1 MAQDRQNITIAA
13 PAFRGL
19 NTQDSPLSLD
29 ASYASVADN
38 CVIDQYGRIGS
49 RKGFTAITSSTTPID
64 GSNGIEV
71 IKEYINPTGANVI
84 LSAGNNKIFTGTT
97 TLTDATPAAYTITT
111 NNWKMVNF
119 NDHLFMFQLG
129 YEPLVYSAHTGV
141 VETMSSHAH
150 STGTPPEGNEVLAA
164 FGRLW
169 VADFSADKS
178 TIYWSDLLNG
188 SGWSGGSTG
197 SLNISKVWPNGLD
210 EIVALAAHNGFLI
223 IFGKNSIVVYQGA
236 TDPTTMS
243 LADTIANVGCID
255 RDTVQSTG
263 TDLIF
268 MSSEG
273 LRSFGRT
280 IQEKSMPVRDISKN
294 VRNDLLAINVQQV
307 NSPLRSIYS
316 PEEAFY
322 LLSFSDSKYVYCFDM
337 RTALE
342 DGAHRV
348 TTWSDTTIRALE
360 RTQDGLLYVGNTNG
374 IATYSNYQDYG
385 LSYDMSYFS
394 NPLSFGDSS
403 RLKILK
409 EIIITF
415 IGGQGAQAVVNW
427 GYDYSQA
434 YTKQIVEINS
444 GSKTGYF
451 GVSEYESDIVARPT
465 SKWAEYSASIIVDR
479 PKTKTTGSGTV
490 VTIGVDATINQNAL
504 SLQELNIQALIG
516 RMI

>member
-1 MAQDRQNITIAA
+1 MAQDRQNITISA

-49 RKGFTAITSSTTPID
+49 RKGFTAVTTSTTPID
-64 GSNGIEV
+64 GSNGIEA

-119 NDHLFMFQLG
+119 NDHLYMFQLG

-141 VETMSSHAH
+141 VETMSAHAH
-150 STGTPPEGNEVLAA
+150 ATGTPPQGNEVLAA

-197 SLNISKVWPNGLD
+197 SLNISKVWPNGMD

-236 TDPTTMS
+236 IDPSTMS
-243 LADTIANVGCID
+243 LVDTIANVGCIG

-294 VRNDLLAINVQQV
+294 VRSDLLNINNLQI

-322 LLSFSDSKYVYCFDM
+322 LLSFSDSKYTYCFDM

-348 TTWSDTTIRALE
+348 TTWSDTTLRAFE

-374 IATYSNYQDYG
+374 IATYSDYQDYG
-385 LSYDMSYFS
+385 LSYEMSYFS

-415 IGGQGAQAVVNW
+415 IGGEGSQAVVNW

-434 YTKQIVEINS
+434 YTKQIVDITS
-444 GSKTGYF
+444 GNLSYYNA
-451 GVSEYESDIVARPT
+451 SEYNVST
-465 SKWAEYSASIIVDR
+465 SQYSATIIIDKA
-479 PKTKTTGSGTV
+479 KTKTTGSGTV
-490 VTIGVDATINQNAL
+490 VTIGVDATINQDAL

>member
-19 NTQDSPLSLD
+19 NTQDSPLTLD
-29 ASYASVADN
+29 ASYASIADN

-49 RKGFTAITSSTTPID
+49 RKGFTAVTSSTTPL
-64 GSNGIEV
+64 GSESLDC
-71 IKEYINPTGANVI
+71 IKEYINPTGANVV
-84 LSAGNNKIFTGTT
+84 LSAGNAKIFTGTT
-97 TLTDATPAAYTITT
+97 TLTDATPASYTINN

-119 NDHLFMFQLG
+119 NDHLYIFQLG
-129 YEPLVYSAHTGV
+129 QEPLIYSSHTGTVEKMSAHA
-141 VETMSSHAH
+141 HA
-150 STGTPPEGNEVLAA
+150 TGTPPQGNEVLAA

-197 SLNISKVWPNGLD
+197 SIDIGKVWPNGLD
-210 EIVALAAHNGFLI
+210 EIVALAAHNSFLI
-223 IFGKNSIVVYQGA
+223 VFGKNSIVIYQGA
-236 TDPTTMS
+236 EDPATMS
-243 LADTIANVGCID
+243 LVDTIANVGCIG

-280 IQEKSMPVRDISKN
+280 VQEKSMPVRDISKN
-294 VRNDLLAINVQQV
+294 VRTDLLVINAAQV
-307 NSPLRSIYS
+307 NSPIRSIYS

-348 TTWSDTTIRALE
+348 TTWSDTTLKAFE

-385 LSYDMSYFS
+385 LPYDMSYFS

-415 IGGQGAQAVVNW
+415 IGGQGSQAVINW

-444 GSKTGYF
+444 GSKTSYYNVNEYN
-451 GVSEYESDIVARPT
+451 VST
-465 SKWAEYSASIIVDR
+465 SEYSASIIVDR

>member
-1 MAQDRQNITIAA
+1 MAQERQNITIAA

-19 NTQDSPLSLD
+19 NTQDSPITLD
-29 ASYASVADN
+29 ASYASIADN

-49 RKGFTAITSSTTPID
+49 RKGFTAVTSSTTPL
-64 GSNGIEV
+64 GSESLDC
-71 IKEYINPTGANVI
+71 IKEYINPTGANVV
-84 LSAGNNKIFTGTT
+84 LSAGNAKIFTGTT
-97 TLTDATPAAYTITT
+97 TLTDATPASYTINN

-119 NDHLFMFQLG
+119 NDHLYIFQLG
-129 YEPLVYSAHTGV
+129 QEPLVYSSHTGT
-141 VETMSSHAH
+141 VEKMSAHAH
-150 STGTPPEGNEVLAA
+150 AAGTPPQANEVLAA

-169 VADFSADKS
+169 VADFSANKS
-178 TIYWSDLLNG
+178 TIYWSDLLDG
-188 SGWSGGSTG
+188 TKWTGGSTG
-197 SLNISKVWPNGLD
+197 SININKVWPNGLD
-210 EIVALAAHNGFLI
+210 EIVALSAHNGFLI
-223 IFGKNSIVVYQGA
+223 IFGKNSIVIYQGA
-236 TDPTTMS
+236 EDPATMS
-243 LADTIANVGCID
+243 LVDTIANVGCIG

-280 IQEKSMPVRDISKN
+280 VQEKSMPVRDISKN
-294 VRNDLLAINVQQV
+294 VRTDLLVINAAQV
-307 NSPLRSIYS
+307 NSPIRSIYS

-348 TTWSDTTIRALE
+348 TTWSDTTLKAFE

-385 LSYDMSYFS
+385 LPYDMSYFS

-415 IGGQGAQAVVNW
+415 IGGQGSQAVINW

-444 GSKTGYF
+444 GSKTSYYNVNEYN
-451 GVSEYESDIVARPT
+451 VST
-465 SKWAEYSASIIVDR
+465 SEYSASIIVDR

>member
-1 MAQDRQNITIAA
+1 MQ
-13 PAFRGL
+13 
-19 NTQDSPLSLD
+19 
-29 ASYASVADN
+29 
-38 CVIDQYGRIGS
+38 QYGRIGS
-49 RKGFTAITSSTTPID
+49 RKGFTALTSSTTPID

-71 IKEYINPTGANVI
+71 IKEHIDPTGTNVV

-97 TLTDATPAAYTITT
+97 TLTDATPAAYTISA

-119 NDHLFMFQLG
+119 NDHLYMFQLG
-129 YEPLVYSAHTGV
+129 YEPLIYSEHAGV
-141 VETMSSHAH
+141 VEKMSVHAH
-150 STGTPPEGNEVLAA
+150 STGTPPQGNEVLAA

-169 VADFSADKS
+169 VADFSTDKS

-197 SLNISKVWPNGLD
+197 SIDISKVWPNGMD

-236 TDPTTMS
+236 VDPSTMS
-243 LADTIANVGCID
+243 LVDTIANVGCIG
-255 RDTVQSTG
+255 RDTVQPTG

-294 VRNDLLAINVQQV
+294 VRNDLLAINAAQV

-337 RTALE
+337 RTPLD

-348 TTWSDTTIRALE
+348 TTWSDTTLRAFE

-434 YTKQIVEINS
+434 YTKQVVEINS
-444 GSKTGYF
+444 GSKTAYYNENEYN
-451 GVSEYESDIVARPT
+451 VST
-465 SKWAEYSASIIVDR
+465 SEYSASVVVDR

-490 VTIGVDATINQNAL
+490 VTIGMDATINQNAL

>member
-1 MAQDRQNITIAA
+1 
-13 PAFRGL
+13 L
-19 NTQDSPLSLD
+19 LD
-29 ASYASVADN
+29 
-38 CVIDQYGRIGS
+38 G
-49 RKGFTAITSSTTPID
+49 TA
-64 GSNGIEV
+64 
-71 IKEYINPTGANVI
+71 
-84 LSAGNNKIFTGTT
+84 
-97 TLTDATPAAYTITT
+97 
-111 NNWKMVNF
+111 
-119 NDHLFMFQLG
+119 
-129 YEPLVYSAHTGV
+129 
-141 VETMSSHAH
+141 
-150 STGTPPEGNEVLAA
+150 
-164 FGRLW
+164 
-169 VADFSADKS
+169 
-178 TIYWSDLLNG
+178 
-188 SGWSGGSTG
+188 WSGGSTG
-197 SLNISKVWPNGLD
+197 SIDISKVWPNGLD

-236 TDPTTMS
+236 VDPTTMS

-268 MSSEG
+268 MSNEG

-294 VRNDLLAINVQQV
+294 VRNDLLNINAAQV

-337 RTALE
+337 RAVME

-348 TTWSDTTIRALE
+348 TTWSDTTLRAFE

-385 LSYDMSYFS
+385 QSYDMSYFS

-451 GVSEYESDIVARPT
+451 NVSEYESDIVARPT

-479 PKTKTTGSGTV
+479 PKTKTSGSGTV

>member
-1 MAQDRQNITIAA
+1 MAQDRQNITISA

-49 RKGFTAITSSTTPID
+49 RKGFTAVTTSTTPID
-64 GSNGIEV
+64 GSNGIEA

-119 NDHLFMFQLG
+119 NDHLYMFQLG

-141 VETMSSHAH
+141 VEKMSTHSHA
-150 STGTPPEGNEVLAA
+150 TGTPPQGNEVLAA

-169 VADFSADKS
+169 VADFLADKS
-178 TIYWSDLLNG
+178 TIYWSDLLDG

-197 SLNISKVWPNGLD
+197 SLNISKVWPNGMD

-236 TDPTTMS
+236 IDPSTMS
-243 LADTIANVGCID
+243 LVDTIANVGCIG

-294 VRNDLLAINVQQV
+294 VRSDLLNINNLQI

-322 LLSFSDSKYVYCFDM
+322 LLSFSDSKYTYCFDM

-348 TTWSDTTIRALE
+348 TTWSDTTLRAFE

-374 IATYSNYQDYG
+374 IATYSDYQDYG
-385 LSYDMSYFS
+385 LSYEMSYFS

-415 IGGQGAQAVVNW
+415 IGGEGSQAVVNW

-434 YTKQIVEINS
+434 YTKQIVDITS
-444 GSKTGYF
+444 GNLSYYNA
-451 GVSEYESDIVARPT
+451 SEYNVPT
-465 SKWAEYSASIIVDR
+465 SQYSATIIIDKA
-479 PKTKTTGSGTV
+479 KTKTTGSGTV
-490 VTIGVDATINQNAL
+490 VTIGVDATINQDAL

>member
-1 MAQDRQNITIAA
+1 MALDRQNITIAA

-29 ASYASVADN
+29 ASYASIADN
-38 CVIDQYGRIGS
+38 CIIDQYGRIGS

-64 GSNGIEV
+64 GSNGIEC

-119 NDHLFMFQLG
+119 NDHLYMFQLG
-129 YEPLVYSAHTGV
+129 YEPLIYSAHAGA
-141 VETMSSHAH
+141 VEKMSVHAH
-150 STGTPPEGNEVLAA
+150 ATGTPPQGNEVLAA

-197 SLNISKVWPNGLD
+197 SINISKVWPNGLD
-210 EIVALAAHNGFLI
+210 EIVALAAHNNFLI
-223 IFGKNSIVVYQGA
+223 IFGKNSIVVYEGA
-236 TDPTTMS
+236 TDPSTMS
-243 LADTIANVGCID
+243 LTDTIANVGCIG
-255 RDTVQSTG
+255 RDTVHSTG

-280 IQEKSMPVRDISKN
+280 VQEKSMPVRDISKN
-294 VRNDLLAINVQQV
+294 VRNDLLKINAAQV

-337 RTALE
+337 RTILE
-342 DGAHRV
+342 DGSHRV
-348 TTWSDTTIRALE
+348 TTWSDTTLRALD
-360 RTQDGLLYVGNTNG
+360 RTQDGLLYVGNTHG
-374 IATYSNYQDYG
+374 IATYSNYQDYE
-385 LSYDMSYFS
+385 LPYDMSYFS

-434 YTKQIVEINS
+434 YTKQIIEINT
-444 GSKTGYF
+444 GSKTAYYNVNEYN
-451 GVSEYESDIVARPT
+451 VST
-465 SKWAEYSASIIVDR
+465 SEYSASVIVDR

>member
-29 ASYASVADN
+29 ASYASIADN
-38 CVIDQYGRIGS
+38 CIIDQYGRIGS
-49 RKGFTAITSSTTPID
+49 RKGFTALTSSTTPID

-97 TLTDATPAAYTITT
+97 TLTDATPASYTISA

-129 YEPLVYSAHTGV
+129 YEPLVYSAHTGTV
-141 VETMSSHAH
+141 QKMSAHTHA
-150 STGTPPEGNEVLAA
+150 TGTPPQANEALAA

-169 VADFSADKS
+169 VGDFSADKS
-178 TIYWSDLLNG
+178 TLYWSDLLDG
-188 SGWSGGSTG
+188 TAWSGGSTG
-197 SLNISKVWPNGLD
+197 SIDISKVWPNGMD

-223 IFGKNSIVVYQGA
+223 IFGKNSIVIYQGA
-236 TDPTTMS
+236 VDPSTMS
-243 LADTIANVGCID
+243 LVDTIENVGCVG

-294 VRNDLLAINVQQV
+294 VRNDLLTINAAQV

-348 TTWSDTTIRALE
+348 TTWSDTTIRALD

-385 LSYDMSYFS
+385 QPYDMSYFS

-444 GSKTGYF
+444 GSKTAYYNE
-451 GVSEYESDIVARPT
+451 SEYNVST
-465 SKWAEYSASIIVDR
+465 SEYSASIIVDR

-490 VTIGVDATINQNAL
+490 VTIGMDATINQNAL

>member
-49 RKGFTAITSSTTPID
+49 RKGFTAVTTSTTPID
-64 GSNGIEV
+64 GSNGIEA

-97 TLTDATPAAYTITT
+97 TLTDATPAAYTITA

-119 NDHLFMFQLG
+119 NDHLYMFQLG
-129 YEPLVYSAHTGV
+129 YEPLVYSAHAGV
-141 VETMSSHAH
+141 VETMSAHAH

-169 VADFSADKS
+169 VADFSTDKS

-197 SLNISKVWPNGLD
+197 SIDISKVWPNGLD

-236 TDPTTMS
+236 SDPTTMS
-243 LADTIANVGCID
+243 LTDTIANVGCIG

-294 VRNDLLAINVQQV
+294 VRNDLLYINAQQV
-307 NSPLRSIYS
+307 NSPIRSIYS

-348 TTWSDTTIRALE
+348 TTWSDTTLRAFE
-360 RTQDGLLYVGNTNG
+360 RTQNGLLYVGNTNG

-385 LSYDMSYFS
+385 QSYDMSYFS

-409 EIIITF
+409 EIIVTF

-434 YTKQIVEINS
+434 YTKQVVEINS
-444 GSKTGYF
+444 GSKTAYYNENEYN
-451 GVSEYESDIVARPT
+451 VSTSEYSP
-465 SKWAEYSASIIVDR
+465 SIIVDR

>member
-19 NTQDSPLSLD
+19 NTQDSPLTLD
-29 ASYASVADN
+29 ASYASIADN

-49 RKGFTAITSSTTPID
+49 RKGFTAVTSSTTPL
-64 GSNGIEV
+64 GSESLDC
-71 IKEYINPTGANVI
+71 IKEYINPVGANVI

-119 NDHLFMFQLG
+119 NDHLYMFQLG
-129 YEPLVYSAHTGV
+129 YEPLIYSEHAGV
-141 VETMSSHAH
+141 VEKMSAHAH
-150 STGTPPEGNEVLAA
+150 ATGTPPQGNEVLAA

-197 SLNISKVWPNGLD
+197 SLNISKVWPNGMD

-236 TDPTTMS
+236 IDPSTMS
-243 LADTIANVGCID
+243 LVDTIANVGCID

-348 TTWSDTTIRALE
+348 TTWSDTTIRALA

-444 GSKTGYF
+444 GSKTAYYNE
-451 GVSEYESDIVARPT
+451 SEYNVST
-465 SKWAEYSASIIVDR
+465 SEYSASIIVDR

>member
-13 PAFRGL
+13 PAFKGL

-29 ASYASVADN
+29 ASYASIADN

-49 RKGFTAITSSTTPID
+49 RKGFTAITSSTTPL
-64 GSNGIEV
+64 GSNGLDC
-71 IKEYINPTGANVI
+71 IKEFINPVGTNLI
-84 LSAGNNKIFTGTT
+84 FSAGNNKIFKGTT
-97 TLTDATPAAYTITT
+97 TLTDVTPAAYTITA

-119 NDHLFMFQLG
+119 NDHLYMFQLG
-129 YEPLVYSAHTGV
+129 QEPLVYSAHTGT
-141 VETMSSHAH
+141 VEKMSAHSHA
-150 STGTPPEGNEVLAA
+150 TGTPPQANEVLAA

-169 VADFSADKS
+169 VADFSSDKT
-178 TIYWSDLLNG
+178 TIQWSDLLDG
-188 SGWSGGSTG
+188 TRWTGGTTG
-197 SLNISKVWPNGLD
+197 SIDISKVWPNGLD
-210 EIVALAAHNGFLI
+210 EIVALTAHNGFLI

-236 TDPTTMS
+236 DDPSTMS
-243 LADTIANVGCID
+243 LHDTVANVGCVG

-280 IQEKSMPVRDISKN
+280 ILEKSMPVRDISKN
-294 VRNDLLAINVQQV
+294 VRNDLLQIKASQIN
-307 NSPLRSIYS
+307 NPIRSIYS

-348 TTWSDTTIRALE
+348 TTWSDTTITALE

-385 LSYDMSYFS
+385 QSYDMSYFS

-444 GSKTGYF
+444 GSKTAYYNQ
-451 GVSEYESDIVARPT
+451 SEYNVST
-465 SKWAEYSASIIVDR
+465 SEYSASVIVDR

-490 VTIGVDATINQNAL
+490 VTIGMDATINQNAL

>member
-49 RKGFTAITSSTTPID
+49 RKGFTAVTTSTTPID
-64 GSNGIEV
+64 GSNGIEA

-97 TLTDATPAAYTITT
+97 TLADATPAAYTITA

-119 NDHLFMFQLG
+119 NDHLYMFQLG
-129 YEPLVYSAHTGV
+129 YEPLVYSAHAGV
-141 VETMSSHAH
+141 VETMSAHAH

-169 VADFSADKS
+169 VADFSTDKS

-197 SLNISKVWPNGLD
+197 SIDISKVWPNGLD

-236 TDPTTMS
+236 SDPTTMS
-243 LADTIANVGCID
+243 LTDTIANVGCIG

-294 VRNDLLAINVQQV
+294 VRSDLLNINNLQL

-322 LLSFSDSKYVYCFDM
+322 LLSFSDSKYTYCFDM

-348 TTWSDTTIRALE
+348 TTWSDTTLRALE

-385 LSYDMSYFS
+385 LSYEMTYFS

-415 IGGQGAQAVVNW
+415 IGGEGAQAVVNW
-427 GYDYSQA
+427 GYDYNQA
-434 YTKQIVEINS
+434 YAKQLVDITS
-444 GSKTGYF
+444 GNVSYYNE
-451 GVSEYESDIVARPT
+451 SEYNVST
-465 SKWAEYSASIIVDR
+465 SQYSATIIIDKV
-479 PKTKTTGSGTV
+479 KTKTTGSGTV
-490 VTIGVDATINQNAL
+490 VTIGVDATINQDAL

>member
-1 MAQDRQNITIAA
+1 MAQERQNITIAA

-19 NTQDSPLSLD
+19 NTQDSPITLD
-29 ASYASVADN
+29 ASYASIADN

-49 RKGFTAITSSTTPID
+49 RKGFTAVTSSTTPL
-64 GSNGIEV
+64 GSESLDC
-71 IKEYINPTGANVI
+71 IKEYINPTGANVV
-84 LSAGNNKIFTGTT
+84 LSAGNAKIFTGTT
-97 TLTDATPAAYTITT
+97 TLTDATPASYTINN

-119 NDHLFMFQLG
+119 NDHLYIFQLG
-129 YEPLVYSAHTGV
+129 QEPLVYSSHTGT
-141 VETMSSHAH
+141 VEKMSAHAH
-150 STGTPPEGNEVLAA
+150 AAGTPPQANEVLAA

-169 VADFSADKS
+169 VADFSANKS
-178 TIYWSDLLNG
+178 TIYWSDLLDG
-188 SGWSGGSTG
+188 TKWTGGSTG
-197 SLNISKVWPNGLD
+197 SININKVWPNGLD
-210 EIVALAAHNGFLI
+210 EIVALSAHNGFLI
-223 IFGKNSIVVYQGA
+223 IFGKNSIVIYQGA
-236 TDPTTMS
+236 EDPATMS
-243 LADTIANVGCID
+243 LVDTIANVGCIG

-280 IQEKSMPVRDISKN
+280 VQEKSMPVRDISKN
-294 VRNDLLAINVQQV
+294 VRTDLLVINAAQV
-307 NSPLRSIYS
+307 NSPIRSIYS

-348 TTWSDTTIRALE
+348 TTWSDTTLKAFE

-385 LSYDMSYFS
+385 LPYDMSYFS
-394 NPLSFGDSS
+394 NPLTFGDSS

-434 YTKQIVEINS
+434 YTKQIVEIYS
-444 GSKTGYF
+444 GSKTAYYN
-451 GVSEYESDIVARPT
+451 VSEYNVST
-465 SKWAEYSASIIVDR
+465 SEYSASIIVDR

>member
-29 ASYASVADN
+29 ASYASIADN

-49 RKGFTAITSSTTPID
+49 RKGFTALTSSTTPIN

-97 TLTDATPAAYTITT
+97 TLTDATPASYTITA

-129 YEPLVYSAHTGV
+129 YEPLVYSSHTGTV
-141 VETMSSHAH
+141 QKMSAHAH
-150 STGTPPEGNEVLAA
+150 ATGTPPQANEALAA

-169 VADFSADKS
+169 VGDFAADKS
-178 TIYWSDLLNG
+178 TLYWSDLLDG
-188 SGWSGGSTG
+188 TAWSGGSTG
-197 SLNISKVWPNGLD
+197 SIDISKVWPNGMD

-223 IFGKNSIVVYQGA
+223 IFGKNSIVIYQGA
-236 TDPTTMS
+236 VDPSTMS
-243 LADTIANVGCID
+243 LVDTIANVGCVG
-255 RDTVQSTG
+255 RDTVQPTG

-294 VRNDLLAINVQQV
+294 VRNDLLAINIAQV
-307 NSPLRSIYS
+307 NSPLRSVYS

-348 TTWSDTTIRALE
+348 TTWSDTTIRALD
-360 RTQDGLLYVGNTNG
+360 RSQDGLLYVGNTNG

-385 LSYDMSYFS
+385 QPYDMSYFS

-444 GSKTGYF
+444 GSKTAYYNE
-451 GVSEYESDIVARPT
+451 SEYNVST
-465 SKWAEYSASIIVDR
+465 SEYSASIIVDR

-490 VTIGVDATINQNAL
+490 VTIGMDATINQNAL

>member
-29 ASYASVADN
+29 ASFASIADN
-38 CVIDQYGRIGS
+38 CIIDQYGRIGS
-49 RKGFTAITSSTTPID
+49 RKGFTAVTTSTTPID

-71 IKEYINPTGANVI
+71 IKEYIDPVGANVVI
-84 LSAGNNKIFTGTT
+84 SAGNNKIFTGTT
-97 TLTDATPAAYTITT
+97 TLTDATPAAYTITA

-119 NDHLFMFQLG
+119 NDHLYMFQLG
-129 YEPLVYSAHTGV
+129 YEPLIYSAHTGV

-150 STGTPPEGNEVLAA
+150 ATGTPPEGNEVLAA

-169 VADFSADKS
+169 VADFSTDKS

-197 SLNISKVWPNGLD
+197 SIDISKVWPNGLD

-236 TDPTTMS
+236 SDPTTMS

-255 RDTVQSTG
+255 RDTVQPTG
-263 TDLIF
+263 TDLLF
-268 MSSEG
+268 MSNEG

-294 VRNDLLAINVQQV
+294 VRNDLLYINAQQV

-409 EIIITF
+409 EIIVTF

-444 GSKTGYF
+444 GSKTAYYNQ
-451 GVSEYESDIVARPT
+451 SEYNVST
-465 SKWAEYSASIIVDR
+465 SEYSPSIIVDR